1 MFHAGKSGDQRL
13 DAAPGGGP
21 GDGCPLAPGLV
32 TVSPRGPR
40 QWSHPG
46 DWRPRGWTRW
56 LVPGRPGWRTRRQ
69 PIWRPGRTR
78 RLAVFLLCSLVITPA
93 LAGNFKGQVVKVLDG
108 DTIEVLGPAKRTQ
121 RVRLQGIDAPENSQP
136 FGPQARQRLLALV
149 GGKVVTVTTDKRDRH
164 GRTLGKVSLAGQD
177 VGLTLVRE
185 GYAWWYRDYAAD
197 QDLLDRVLYPLAEV
211 QARWGDLGLWRD
223 PDPIP
228 PWTFRRR

>member
-1 MFHAGKSGDQRL
+1 MFHAGKAGAQWF
-13 DAAPGGGP
+13 DAATGEGP
-21 GDGCPLAPGLV
+21 GDGCPLVPGFM

-40 QWSHPG
+40 HGSHPPH
-46 DWRPRGWTRW
+46 WRHRGWTRW
-56 LVPGRPGWRTRRQ
+56 L
-69 PIWRPGRTR
+69 
-78 RLAVFLLCSLVITPA
+78 AAFLLCSLVITPA
-93 LAGNFKGQVVKVLDG
+93 LAGNFKGRVVKVLDG

-136 FGPQARQRLLALV
+136 FGTQARQRLLTLV
-149 GGKVVTVTTDKRDRH
+149 GGKVVTVITDKRDRH
-164 GRTLGKVSLAGQD
+164 GRTLGKVSLAGED
-177 VGLTLVRE
+177 LGLTLVRE